1 MGTFYR
7 FPWGAKKRR
16 LKAQYEMQH
25 VKIKP
30 ILFTGI
36 KDLILE
42 VSYYLNENLILFDIH
57 TPGKSYQT
65 RE

>member
-1 MGTFYR
+1 
-7 FPWGAKKRR
+7 
-16 LKAQYEMQH
+16 MQH